1 MPGNFDLRQIPKW
14 QKELVENV
22 LKMNE
27 ANKTGKRGRPS
38 FFKFEEGYVVLYMMK
53 YVWGMSI
60 SRIQEYINEAA
71 RELGFIK
78 EGEEYVSRDSIE
90 RRFEELERNIDSIR
104 EKWEQIAKQH
114 EEDETR
120 ARLVINR
127 SVWNELYEYMSNVK
141 QGKEKFDTERIEKMV
156 ERISEFNGIKRI
168 FRRWIRTVIG
178 AAGKGESLSTG
189 QLQSRMKNWE
199 TIYQFMMQQRKK
211 ANPETW
217 NKEDF
222 DALILYVKTV
232 LNYDESTYRHFS
244 THIKDFP
251 INQDLIQELK
261 GFHAGKKH
269 PGRKKTNLHYLYPEE
284 YTKISEFC
292 AKFEGE
298 KREKCERFKLT
309 LELHLTTMA
318 REGHKKDIEKFGVDS
333 SLFGLKWQNVDVVK
347 RSIDVFESKTQKIW
361 YGINLDL
368 LFPDLLNNL
377 LALRKDGDVY
387 IVKDTLGFTYDSY
400 KSWLKQF
407 SKFLGK
413 VDERGRGTLTPHDV
427 RRSAA
432 YWRLN
437 YLGLPLESI
446 SGFAGGERY
455 YSPFGVAWEDP
466 NTLISYYASLEM
478 RLQKLLQQF
487 KPLAQEL
494 AKDPE
499 KVKQKALNALS

>member
-1 MPGNFDLRQIPKW
+1 MPGSLDLRQIPKW
-14 QKELVENV
+14 QKEMV
-22 LKMNE
+22 LETIKLNE
-27 ANKTGKRGRPS
+27 ANKTGRRGRPS

-60 SRIQEYINEAA
+60 SKIHEYLNTEAK
-71 RELGFIK
+71 ELGFSN
-78 EGEEYVSRDSIE
+78 EGEYVSRDSIE
-90 RRFEELERNIDSIR
+90 RRFEELEKNIDSIR

-127 SVWNELYEYMSNVK
+127 SVWNELYEYMKAVK
-141 QGKEKFDTERIEKMV
+141 EGKEKFDTERVEKMI

-189 QLQSRMKNWE
+189 QLQSRIKNWE
-199 TIYQFMMQQRKK
+199 TIYEFMLKQRKK

-232 LNYDESTYRHFS
+232 LNYDESTYRHFA

-251 INQDLIQELK
+251 VNQDLIMALR

-284 YTKISEFC
+284 YTKINEFC

-309 LELHLTTMA
+309 LQLHLTTMS
-318 REGHKKDIEKFGVDS
+318 REGHKKDIEKYGIDS

-347 RSIDVFESKTQKIW
+347 RTIDVYESKTEKMW

-377 LALRKDGDVY
+377 LQLKRDGDIY
-387 IVKDTLGFTYDSY
+387 IVRDTLGFTYESY

-478 RLQKLLQQF
+478 RLQKLLVQF
-487 KPLAQEL
+487 KSLAQEL
-494 AKDPE
+494 IKDPQ
-499 KVKQKALNALS
+499 KVKEKALNALS